1 MPNNLLNVD
10 LQKTINT
17 YTQKDDLELLNEMVE
32 WVQAHDG
39 YIPDINSNS
48 REEARRAITLK
59 RIQSKYEKYL
69 QNPELYNDF
78 DEEEQEEIEEIQN
91 IIKKGSEIDLWEI
104 EFPDRIGKDG
114 KKVNESELE
123 NIEFYLEGTMRDLY
137 ELQEEIE
144 EEEEKGTVERFIG
157 KIETLINLVETDKPD
172 VIEIKNS
179 DTIGKLAEGLGISE
193 EQIEEAGLDS
203 KFKIGQQKA
212 NIVEC
217 YRDARDVVE
226 GKKKKRTT
234 HRTPPTPE
242 QVDKLK
248 ELGISLEEINPTQE
262 FIEKIETLINLVET
276 DKPEVIEIKT
286 SDTIGK
292 LAEGLGIS
300 EEQVEEAGLDSTFK
314 IGQQKANIAVVYR
327 DARDVVEGK
336 KKKRTTKRNTSNT

>member
-1 MPNNLLNVD
+1 M
-10 LQKTINT
+10 K
-17 YTQKDDLELLNEMVE
+17 
-32 WVQAHDG
+32 WQAHDG

-104 EFPDRIGKDG
+104 EFPDKIGKNG

-157 KIETLINLVETDKPD
+157 MIETLINLVETDKPE
-172 VIEIKNS
+172 VIKIKYR

-212 NIVEC
+212 NI
-217 YRDARDVVE
+217 
-226 GKKKKRTT
+226 
-234 HRTPPTPE
+234 
-242 QVDKLK
+242 
-248 ELGISLEEINPTQE
+248 
-262 FIEKIETLINLVET
+262 
-276 DKPEVIEIKT
+276 
-286 SDTIGK
+286 
-292 LAEGLGIS
+292 
-300 EEQVEEAGLDSTFK
+300 
-314 IGQQKANIAVVYR
+314 AVVYR

-336 KKKRTTKRNTSNT
+336 KKKRTTRRNTSNTWASR